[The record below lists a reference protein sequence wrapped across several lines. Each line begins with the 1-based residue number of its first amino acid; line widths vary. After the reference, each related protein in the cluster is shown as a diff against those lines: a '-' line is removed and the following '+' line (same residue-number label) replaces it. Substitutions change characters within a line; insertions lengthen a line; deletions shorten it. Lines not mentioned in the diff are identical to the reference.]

1 MDAREMLEKIAA
13 VVDQANVNVVF
24 GAPQTSGEVTVIPYA
39 AVSCGFGLGSG
50 TSSAGDEACSCAG
63 EESCCGKEGEPCP
76 CAESSASE
84 GAGGGAG
91 LRVRPLGYIEI
102 GPMGTTVK
110 PIVDHERIALAGI
123 LLGAWGLA
131 WIGLVLKSIFGR
143 R

>member
-1 MDAREMLEKIAA
+1 MDSREMLEKIAA
-13 VVDQANVNVVF
+13 VVDQANVNIVF
-24 GAPQTSGEVTVIPYA
+24 GAPQTTGEVTVIPYA

-50 TSSAGDEACSCAG
+50 TSAGSDQPCTCA
-63 EESCCGKEGEPCP
+63 EGEPCR
-76 CAESSASE
+76 CAETPASQ

-102 GPMGTTVK
+102 GPVGTTVK
-110 PIVDHERIALAGI
+110 PIVDHERIAIAAL

-131 WIGLVLKSIFGR
+131 WIGLVLKAIFGR